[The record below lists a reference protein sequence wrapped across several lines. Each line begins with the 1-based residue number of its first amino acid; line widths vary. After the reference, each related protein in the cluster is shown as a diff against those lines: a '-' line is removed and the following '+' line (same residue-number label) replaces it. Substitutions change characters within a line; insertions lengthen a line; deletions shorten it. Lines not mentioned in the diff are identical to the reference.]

1 MGMLKPLGTLAILSA
16 LAMAATCWGF
26 GYNWPDNVH
35 VDYGLPLV
43 WGVHT
48 LNTIAGPVDLWSV
61 NIGALALDLIVWL
74 AIILCASALLELTR
88 RSG

>member
-1 MGMLKPLGTLAILSA
+1 MGRFKALGA
-16 LAMAATCWGF
+16 LALLSVVAVAAICWGF

-48 LNTIAGPVDLWSV
+48 LNTIAGPVDRWGV
-61 NIGALALDLIVWL
+61 DVAALALDLVVWL
-74 AIILCASALLELTR
+74 GLILCASALLELTGR
-88 RSG
+88 KG